1 MNDTIVETQYGKIQ
15 GTDLGPVIAWKG
27 IPYASPP
34 VGTRRF
40 KPPQPPEPWP
50 GIRDATAFGSIS
62 LQLPFLVAN
71 GTLEV
76 EMPEPQSEDCL
87 YLNVW
92 APRPDGKKRP
102 VMVWVHGGALLNGS
116 GSQSDYDGT
125 RFAEQGDVILVTI
138 NYRLGVLGFLY
149 LAELA
154 GEAYASAGNCG
165 LLDQIAAFQW
175 VRENIVAFGG
185 DPDKITAFGFSAG
198 ARSIALLFGMPA
210 ARGLFQRAILESPLG
225 NEAPN
230 TEAVSQ
236 KARKFLE
243 ILGLETN
250 EIASLSTLPAEK
262 LLAAQARLLSG
273 GRLGNIQPVIDSKN
287 LLETPLQALTRGAAK
302 DVALLIGTNRDEARL
317 FTDTVTGEKRES
329 PLLSTAL
336 PAVLGTNALKVLRTY
351 MKIPDERWRD
361 LLLEVITDYAG
372 RIPTIRLA
380 EQQVRWGGQVWMY
393 RFDWPSPH
401 LKFGACH
408 SLEVPFV
415 WNKRESVLLQELLG
429 ANPPRDLAHKM
440 QAAWMAFAHTG
451 DPSVHELLSWPA
463 YDLERRATM
472 IFHEA
477 SQVIDDPQALERQ
490 AWDGVL

>member
-1 MNDTIVETQYGKIQ
+1 
-15 GTDLGPVIAWKG
+15 
-27 IPYASPP
+27 
-34 VGTRRF
+34 
-40 KPPQPPEPWP
+40 
-50 GIRDATAFGSIS
+50 
-62 LQLPFLVAN
+62 
-71 GTLEV
+71 
-76 EMPEPQSEDCL
+76 
-87 YLNVW
+87 
-92 APRPDGKKRP
+92 
-102 VMVWVHGGALLNGS
+102 
-116 GSQSDYDGT
+116 
-125 RFAEQGDVILVTI
+125 VTI

-175 VRENIVAFGG
+175 VRENIAAFGG
-185 DPDKITAFGFSAG
+185 DPDNITAFGFSAG

-230 TEAVSQ
+230 TEAASQ

-250 EIASLSTLPAEK
+250 EIASLSTLRAEK
-262 LLAAQARLLSG
+262 LLAAQARLLSE
-273 GRLGNIQPVIDSKN
+273 GRLGSIQPVIDGKD
-287 LLETPLQALTRGAAK
+287 LLETPLQSLTRGAAK

-317 FTDTVTGEKRES
+317 FTDTVTGERRPS
-329 PLLSTAL
+329 PLTSTVV

-351 MKIPDERWRD
+351 VKVPEERWRD
-361 LLLEVITDYAG
+361 LLLEVVTDYLG

-380 EQQVRWGGQVWMY
+380 EQQVQQGGQVWMY

-415 WNKRESVLLQELLG
+415 WNRQESALLRKILG
-429 ANPPRDLAHKM
+429 ANPPRNLARNM

-451 DPSVHELLSWPA
+451 DPSVPELLSWPA

-477 SQVIDDPQALERQ
+477 SQVIDDPQAVERQ